1 MKICVFGAASPK
13 IDPMFISE
21 TEALGAELAKR
32 GHELVFGGGGNGL
45 MGAVARGAKN
55 AGGEVTGIIPK
66 FFEDENIESFFS
78 GCDDLIETDSMRDR
92 KMIMEEMAD
101 AFIVVPG
108 GIGTF
113 EEFFEVLTL
122 KQLGRHAKPIA
133 IYNIAGYYDE
143 LQAVMDVSMAKGF
156 INDNCKT
163 LYKFTNNFDE
173 VFEYIENTQGVS
185 LSVKELK
192 DG

>member
-13 IDPMFISE
+13 IDPKFVFE
-21 TEALGAELAKR
+21 TEALGAELARR

-45 MGAVARGAKN
+45 MGAVARGVKN
-55 AGGEVTGIIPK
+55 AGGEVIGIIPK
-66 FFEDENIESFFS
+66 FFEDENIEALFD

-101 AFIVVPG
+101 AFLIVPG

-122 KQLGRHAKPIA
+122 KQLRRHDKPIA
-133 IYNIAGYYDE
+133 IYNIMEYYNE
-143 LQAVMDVSMAKGF
+143 LQAVMDVSVAKGF
-156 INDNCKT
+156 INENCKS
-163 LYKFTNNFDE
+163 LYKFTYNLQE
-173 VFEYIENTQGVS
+173 VFDYIEETDGVS